1 MKKLK
6 FKFENENLELF
17 ADDIQKIVDAFAKR
31 GYEITPSDACRAWEA
46 EIEAINKKIDDF
58 NLKRPAYN
66 LELFKLR
73 FDEELKRVDA
83 QRYL

>member
-31 GYEITPSDACRAWEA
+31 GYEITPSDACRAWENYSDTYCCSWMCMGKYDID
-46 EIEAINKKIDDF
+46 EMVFRTLKKKF
-58 NLKRPAYN
+58 
-66 LELFKLR
+66 
-73 FDEELKRVDA
+73 EEVE
-83 QRYL
+83 